1 MCFSAEA
8 DFVAGAAI
16 SVVGVATLTEA
27 RAPKELPLAIL
38 PLAFGL
44 HQVTEGFVWL
54 GLEGETSASVG
65 RAAMYLYLAFAWAV
79 LPLLAPLAI
88 LLVEP
93 LRRRRRV
100 LTPLVVLGGVVGVLL
115 AYRLVVED
123 VSARI
128 NGHVVEYFGG
138 GGAGG
143 AITAGYVVAT
153 CGAFLLSSRPYV
165 RWFGV
170 ANAVAVAIV
179 VIVHSQALTS
189 VWCVWAAIVSFL
201 VYLQLRSW
209 RRAERTRVEQR
220 EREPSGAPRDASRVR
235 P

>member
-93 LRRRRRV
+93 LRSRRRL
-100 LTPLVVLGGVVGVLL
+100 LTPLVVLGGIVGASLGVRL
-115 AYRLVVED
+115 ATETVT
-123 VSARI
+123 ARI

-143 AITAGYVVAT
+143 LLTAGYVVAT
-153 CGAFLLSSRPYV
+153 CGAFLLSSRALV
-165 RWFGV
+165 RWFGI
-170 ANAVAVAIV
+170 ANAVAVVALV
-179 VIVHSQALTS
+179 AVQSQALTS
-189 VWCVWAAIVSFL
+189 LWCVWAAIVSVL
-201 VYLQLRSW
+201 VYLQLREW
-209 RRAERTRVEQR
+209 RRAEWEGEPDRVAA
-220 EREPSGAPRDASRVR
+220 EPAPPRVR